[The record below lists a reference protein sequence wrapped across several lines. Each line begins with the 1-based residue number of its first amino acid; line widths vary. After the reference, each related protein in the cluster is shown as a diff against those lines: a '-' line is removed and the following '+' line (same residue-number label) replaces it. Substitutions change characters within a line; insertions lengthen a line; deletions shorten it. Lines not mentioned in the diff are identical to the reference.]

1 MYLWEFEFF
10 SGRFLVRYSA
20 WLRSAALL
28 GLAGCFGGT
37 ETSPLGEIPP
47 PPPPAP
53 ITVSMGPADAVLA
66 VGGALQYQAVSTST
80 VAGWDWSV
88 LDPTRATIST
98 SGRLT
103 GQAAGTSRVQACA
116 TNAPLVCG
124 VADFTVVAASGV
136 NAPAVTVEPGQATVA
151 VGQSL
156 EFSAAAVN
164 FAPQPWIW
172 SSMDPATATISE
184 SGALTGRRP
193 GRAVVVACAPASP
206 RYCGTAVV
214 QVQ

>member
-1 MYLWEFEFF
+1 MPYAKSL
-10 SGRFLVRYSA
+10 RF
-20 WLRSAALL
+20 AALL

-53 ITVSMGPADAVLA
+53 ITVSMGPADAVI
-66 VGGALQYQAVSTST
+66 GALQYQAISTST
-80 VAGWDWSV
+80 VAGWEWSV

-116 TNAPLVCG
+116 TNAPAVCG
-124 VADFTVVAASGV
+124 VADFTVVAASGAG
-136 NAPAVTVEPGQATVA
+136 APAVSVEPGQATVA

-156 EFSAAAVN
+156 EFAATAVN
-164 FAPQPWIW
+164 FAQPAWIW

-193 GRAVVVACAPASP
+193 GSAVVAACAPAPP
-206 RYCGTAVV
+206 RYCGTAIV

>member
-1 MYLWEFEFF
+1 MRHATSLGF
-10 SGRFLVRYSA
+10 
-20 WLRSAALL
+20 AALL

-66 VGGALQYQAVSTST
+66 VGSALQYQAISTST

-88 LDPTRATIST
+88 LDPTRATISID
-98 SGRLT
+98 GRLT
-103 GQAAGTSRVQACA
+103 GQAAGASRVQACA

-124 VADFTVVAASGV
+124 VADFAVVAGSGAS
-136 NAPAVTVEPGQATVA
+136 APAVTVEPGQATVA

-156 EFSAAAVN
+156 EFSATAVN
-164 FAPQPWIW
+164 FVQPAWIW
-172 SSMDPATATISE
+172 SSLDPATATISA

-193 GRAVVVACAPASP
+193 GSAVVVACAPASP

-214 QVQ
+214 RVQ

>member
-1 MYLWEFEFF
+1 M
-10 SGRFLVRYSA
+10 RYARS
-20 WLRSAALL
+20 LRAAALL

-47 PPPPAP
+47 PPSPPL
-53 ITVSMGPADAVLA
+53 ITVTLGPADAALA
-66 VGGALQYQAVSTST
+66 VGGVLQYQAISTST
-80 VAGWDWSV
+80 VAGWEWSV
-88 LDPTRATIST
+88 LDPARATIST

-103 GQAAGTSRVQACA
+103 GQAAGTSRVRACA
-116 TNAPLVCG
+116 TNAPSVCA
-124 VADFTVVAASGV
+124 VADFTVVAASGAS
-136 NAPAVTVEPGQATVA
+136 APAVSVEPGQATVA

-156 EFSAAAVN
+156 EFAATAVN
-164 FAPQPWIW
+164 FAQPAWIW
-172 SSMDPATATISE
+172 SSMDPATATISA

-193 GRAVVVACAPASP
+193 GSAVVAACAPAPP

>member
-1 MYLWEFEFF
+1 MPYPRSL
-10 SGRFLVRYSA
+10 RFT
-20 WLRSAALL
+20 ALL

-47 PPPPAP
+47 PPPPP
-53 ITVSMGPADAVLA
+53 SITVSLGPADAALA
-66 VGGALQYQAVSTST
+66 VGGALQYQAISTST
-80 VAGWDWSV
+80 VAGWEWSV

-116 TNAPLVCG
+116 TNAPSVCG
-124 VADFTVVAASGV
+124 VADFTVVAASGPG
-136 NAPAVTVEPGQATVA
+136 APAVSVEPGQATVA

-156 EFSAAAVN
+156 EFAATAIN
-164 FAPQPWIW
+164 FAQPAWIW
-172 SSMDPATATISE
+172 SSMDPATATISG

-193 GRAVVVACAPASP
+193 GNAVVAACAPAPP

>member
-1 MYLWEFEFF
+1 MPYARSL
-10 SGRFLVRYSA
+10 RF
-20 WLRSAALL
+20 AALL

-53 ITVSMGPADAVLA
+53 ITVSMGPADAVIA
-66 VGGALQYQAVSTST
+66 VGGALQYQAISTST
-80 VAGWDWSV
+80 VAGWEWSV

-103 GQAAGTSRVQACA
+103 GQAAGASRVQACA
-116 TNAPLVCG
+116 TNAPSICG
-124 VADFTVVAASGV
+124 VADFTVVAVSGSGG
-136 NAPAVTVEPGQATVA
+136 PAVSVQPGEATVA

-156 EFSAAAVN
+156 EFAATAVN
-164 FAPQPWIW
+164 FAQPVWLW
-172 SSMDPATATISE
+172 SSMDPATATISG
-184 SGALTGRRP
+184 SGAVTGRRP
-193 GRAVVVACAPASP
+193 GTAVVAACAPAPP
-206 RYCGTAVV
+206 RFCGTAVV

>member
-1 MYLWEFEFF
+1 MPHATTF
-10 SGRFLVRYSA
+10 RF
-20 WLRSAALL
+20 AALL
-28 GLAGCFGGT
+28 GLTGCFGGT

-66 VGGALQYQAVSTST
+66 VGGGLQYQAVSTST

-88 LDPTRATIST
+88 LDPTRATVST
-98 SGRLT
+98 GGLLT

-124 VADFTVVAASGV
+124 VADFTVVAAAGSG
-136 NAPAVTVEPGQATVA
+136 APAVSVVPGQAMVA

-156 EFSAAAVN
+156 EFSATTVN
-164 FAPQPWIW
+164 FTQPAWTW
-172 SSMDPATATISE
+172 SSMDPATATITTA
-184 SGALTGRRP
+184 GQVTGRRP
-193 GRAVVVACAPASP
+193 GRAVVAACAPAPP